1 MTCVVSSTCDDGI
14 MGGVERNVE
23 SQENAGGEVEE
34 FDLMENGG
42 KVRGLDDHRNRDGT
56 EHENCGETVPVP
68 SF

>member
-1 MTCVVSSTCDDGI
+1 

-23 SQENAGGEVEE
+23 GQENAGGEMEE